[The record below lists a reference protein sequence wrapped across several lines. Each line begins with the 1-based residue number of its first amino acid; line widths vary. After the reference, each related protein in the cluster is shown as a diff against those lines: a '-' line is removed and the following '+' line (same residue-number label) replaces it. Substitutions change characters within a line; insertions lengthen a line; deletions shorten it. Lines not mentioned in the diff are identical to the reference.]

1 MSYKRELLQATLLGE
16 TTDHLPTSVWRHF
29 YDFERTAER
38 FSEAMLGFQKKF
50 DWDFMKVNPRSQYH
64 VEDWGT
70 RYGYPD
76 GNDQRPTRSLTP
88 IKSVKDWGGIQ
99 LLNPLKGVLNE
110 HLTSLNL
117 IRKGLNGEV
126 PFVMTIF
133 TPLSIAS
140 RLVDSDETMLKY
152 IRDYPKEIHAA
163 LNAITE
169 SFRAYI
175 IECLNVGV
183 DGIYLATTSWAT
195 YNLMTSPEYLEF
207 GRNYDLRLL
216 DAAKECI
223 FNILHV
229 CKSNNMLTELADYP
243 VNAFSWDTTDP
254 TNPTLEEM
262 RKCTKSTLIGGINDH
277 CLLSGKTNEIKAQ
290 VIDVLSQV
298 ERKRLMLGPGC
309 SIPIDC
315 PDSNLYT
322 LREYPL

>member
-16 TTDHLPTSVWRHF
+16 PTDRLPTSVWRHF

-70 RYGYPD
+70 RYEYPD
-76 GNDQRPTRSLTP
+76 RHNQRPTRSLTP
-88 IKSVKDWGGIQ
+88 IKSVKDWEGIQ

-117 IRKGLNGEV
+117 IKKGLSGEV

-140 RLVDSDETMLKY
+140 RLVDSDETMLNY
-152 IRDYPKEIHAA
+152 IRNYPKEIHAA
-163 LNAITE
+163 LNSITE
-169 SFRAYI
+169 SFRTYI
-175 IECLNVGV
+175 TECLNVGV
-183 DGIYLATTSWAT
+183 DGIYLATTSWAS
-195 YNLMTSPEYLEF
+195 YSLMTSLEYLEF

-216 DAAKECI
+216 DAAKEGT

-229 CKSNNMLTELADYP
+229 CKSNNMLTELVDYP
-243 VNAFSWDTTDP
+243 VNAFSWDATDP
-254 TNPTLEEM
+254 TNPTFGEM
-262 RKCTKSTLIGGINDH
+262 RQRTKSTLIGGINDH
-277 CLLSGKTNEIKAQ
+277 CLLAGKTNEVKAQ
-290 VIDVLSQV
+290 VIDLLKEV
-298 ERKRLMLGPGC
+298 EKKGLILGPGC